1 MTAGPAVSSPEG
13 ADWRLALR
21 LARRELRGGLRGF
34 GVFLACLAL
43 GVAAIAVVG
52 TVSGGVLDAL
62 RDDGRRILGGDM
74 DLRLAQRPASEEQL
88 TWLRARAE
96 VSRTADMRAM
106 ARVPGPKGQRA
117 LVELRGLDGLY
128 PLYGSVG
135 LDPVQNLKPA
145 LSLRDGAWGAVAEPA
160 LMRRLG
166 VEVGDALRIGEVDYV
181 LRAAL
186 TFEPDRAARIV
197 SFGPHVLVTQES
209 LLETGLI
216 QPGSLVHYHY
226 RLRLP
231 AGAGTAAFRAALNDA
246 FPEAGW
252 RIRGPDEAAPGVTLF
267 VERLALYLTL
277 VGLTALLVG
286 GLGVANAVNAYLEG
300 RAATIATLKCL
311 GAPGA
316 LIFRVY
322 MAQIMSLALFGIAIG
337 LVAGASLPFAA
348 AGLLSEMFGWEVDM
362 GIQPLALAMAAVF
375 GFLTAFAFSLWPLA
389 RARWVPGANLFR
401 DTVAPFP
408 TPPWRAERRTLTAII
423 LAGTALAGLAV
434 ASAADPWLGLYF
446 VLGAAGTLAVF
457 QLAGQA
463 MVSLARRM
471 PRPRHTG
478 LRLALANLHRPGA
491 PTGSVVASLGLGLT
505 VLVAIALVEANL
517 ARQLRDELP
526 VNAPGFYFI
535 DIQPHQIDDF
545 ANMATELPGA
555 RDFRRVPMLR
565 GRIVAVNG
573 TPSELLKIPP
583 DIAWVF
589 RGDRGLTWSAEPPG
603 DSPLVA
609 GDWWPPDYQG
619 PPLVSLD
626 AEVGRLMNIGP
637 GDRLSINLL
646 GREVEVEIANLR
658 VIDWSRLSINFV
670 MVFSPGLLEAAPQ
683 TFIATLRA
691 EDGAEDAIE
700 RAVTDRFANVSSI
713 RVKDVL
719 AMVTVML
726 GHISIALRVAGAVA
740 LAAGIL
746 VLGGAVAAGHRRR
759 IYDAV
764 VLKVLGARRR
774 DIARA
779 FMVEYGLLGGVT
791 ALIAAAIG
799 SLAGFLILTELMHMP
814 FTFLPGPV
822 IATALGA
829 ALITMIF
836 GFAGTWRALGQ
847 KAAPLLRNH

>member
-1 MTAGPAVSSPEG
+1 MTGG
-13 ADWRLALR
+13 AASWSLSLR

-34 GVFLACLAL
+34 GIFLACLAL
-43 GVAAIAVVG
+43 GVAAIASVG

-62 RDDGRRILGGDM
+62 RGDGRRLLGGDV
-74 DLRLAQRPASEEQL
+74 DLRLAQRPASPEQL
-88 TWLRARAE
+88 AWLRGRGE
-96 VSRTADMRAM
+96 VSTAIDMRAM
-106 ARVPGPKGQRA
+106 AHAEGPQGGRV
-117 LVELRGLDGLY
+117 LVELRGPDGRY
-128 PLYGSVG
+128 PLYGDVG
-135 LDPVQNLKPA
+135 LEPA
-145 LSLRDGAWGAVAEPA
+145 QDLSSALAKRGGVWGAVAEPA

-166 VEVGDALRIGEVDYV
+166 IVPGDTLRIGELDYV

-186 TFEPDRAARIV
+186 TFEPDRAAKVV
-197 SFGPHVLVTQES
+197 SFGPHVMVAQDS
-209 LLETGLI
+209 LAETGLI
-216 QPGSLVHYHY
+216 QPGSLLHYHY
-226 RLRLP
+226 RLLLFEGQNS
-231 AGAGTAAFRAALNDA
+231 AGFRAAANRA

-252 RIRGPDEAAPGVTLF
+252 RIRGPDEAAPGVTEF

-286 GLGVANAVNAYLEG
+286 GLGVANAVKAYLEG
-300 RAATIATLKCL
+300 RAPTIATLKCL

-322 MAQIMSLALFGIAIG
+322 MVQIMSLAALGIAIG
-337 LVAGASLPFAA
+337 LALGASLPFAA
-348 AGLLSEMFGWEVDM
+348 AGLLSGIFGWEVDM
-362 GIQPLALAMAAVF
+362 GLQPLALALAAAF
-375 GFLTAFAFSLWPLA
+375 GFLTALAFSLWPLA

-408 TPPWRAERRTLTAII
+408 APPWRAERGI
-423 LAGTALAGLAV
+423 LAAIVLSGTALAGLAI

-446 VLGAAGTLAVF
+446 VLGAAGTLAAF
-457 QLAGQA
+457 RLTGQA
-463 MVSLARRM
+463 VIFLARRA

-517 ARQLRDELP
+517 ARQLRDDLP
-526 VNAPGFYFI
+526 VNAPDFYFI
-535 DIQPHQIDDF
+535 DIQPYQIEDF
-545 ANMATELPGA
+545 AALVESLPGA
-555 RDFRRVPMLR
+555 SDMRRVPMLR
-565 GRIVAVNG
+565 GRIAAVNG
-573 TPSELLKIPP
+573 TPSEDLTIPP
-583 DIAWVF
+583 EIAWVF
-589 RGDRGLTWSAEPPG
+589 RGDRGLTWSAEPP
-603 DSPLVA
+603 DKSPLAA
-609 GDWWPPDYQG
+609 GEWWPPDYQG

-626 AEVGRLMNIGP
+626 AEVGRAMNIGP

-658 VIDWSRLSINFV
+658 VIDWAQLSINFV

-683 TFIATLRA
+683 TYIATLRA
-691 EDGAEDAIE
+691 DAGAEDAIE

-719 AMVTVML
+719 LMVTVML
-726 GHISIALRVAGAVA
+726 GHVAAALRVAGAVA

-746 VLGGAVAAGHRRR
+746 VLAGAVAAGHRRR

-774 DIARA
+774 DIARV
-779 FMVEYGLLGGVT
+779 FLVEYGILGGVT

-799 SLAGFLILTELMHMP
+799 SLAGFLILTKLMHMP
-814 FTFLPGPV
+814 FSFMPGPV
-822 IATALGA
+822 IVTALGA
-829 ALITMIF
+829 VAIVAVF

-847 KAAPLLRNH
+847 KAAPLLRNR

>member
-1 MTAGPAVSSPEG
+1 VTGGATEAAAED
-13 ADWRLALR
+13 ADWRLAFR

-52 TVSGGVLDAL
+52 TVSGGVLGAL

-74 DLRLAQRPASEEQL
+74 DLRLVHRQASDEQL
-88 TWLRARAE
+88 NWLRARAE
-96 VSRTADMRAM
+96 VSVTTDMRAM
-106 ARVPGPKGQRA
+106 ARAPGPKGRRG

-128 PLYGSVG
+128 PLFGSVE
-135 LDPVQNLKPA
+135 LDPAQGLAAA
-145 LSLRDGAWGAVAEPA
+145 LAQRDGAWGAVAEPA
-160 LMRRLG
+160 LLRRLDLG
-166 VEVGDALRIGEVDYV
+166 VGDALRIGETDYV

-186 TFEPDRAARIV
+186 TFEPDRAARVV
-197 SFGPHVLVTQES
+197 SFGPHVLVAQES
-209 LLETGLI
+209 LPATGLI

-231 AGAGTAAFRAALNDA
+231 EGSDPASFRAALNDT

-286 GLGVANAVNAYLEG
+286 GLGVANAVNAFLEG
-300 RAATIATLKCL
+300 RAPTIATLKCL

-322 MAQIMSLALFGIAIG
+322 MVQIMSLALLGIAIG
-337 LVAGASLPFAA
+337 LGLGATVPFAA
-348 AGLLSEMFGWEVDM
+348 AGLLSELFGWDVAI
-362 GIQPLALAMAAVF
+362 GIQPVALIMAAAF

-389 RARWVPGANLFR
+389 RARWVPGASLFR

-408 TPPWRAERRTLTAII
+408 TPPWRAERGTLAAII
-423 LAGTALAGLAV
+423 LAALALAGLAI

-446 VLGAAGTLAVF
+446 VLGAAATLAVF
-457 QLAGQA
+457 RLAGQA
-463 MVSLARRM
+463 IVALARRA

-505 VLVAIALVEANL
+505 VLVAIALIEANL
-517 ARQLRDELP
+517 SRHLRDELP

-545 ANMATELPGA
+545 AKMAAALPGA
-555 RDFRRVPMLR
+555 RDLRRVPMLR

-573 TPSELLKIPP
+573 VPSEDLKIPP

-589 RGDRGLTWSAEPPG
+589 RGDRGLTWSADPPEE
-603 DSPLVA
+603 SPLEA
-609 GDWWPPDYQG
+609 GTWWPPDYSG

-637 GDRLSINLL
+637 GDRMSINLL
-646 GREVEVEIANLR
+646 GRVVEVEIANLR
-658 VIDWSRLSINFV
+658 IIDWSRLGINFV
-670 MVFSPGLLEAAPQ
+670 MVFSPGLLETAPQ

-691 EDGAEDAIE
+691 DTDAEDAIE
-700 RAVTDRFANVSSI
+700 RAITDRFANVSSI

-719 AMVTVML
+719 AMISVML
-726 GHISIALRVAGAVA
+726 GHIATALRVAGAVA

-746 VLGGAVAAGHRRR
+746 VLAGAVAAGHRRR

-779 FMVEYGLLGGVT
+779 FMVEYGLLGGIT

-799 SLAGFLILTELMHMP
+799 SFAGFLILTELMRMP

-829 ALITMIF
+829 VLIAMIF

>member
-1 MTAGPAVSSPEG
+1 MTDRPTVSAPG
-13 ADWRLALR
+13 GVDWSLAFR

-74 DLRLAQRPASEEQL
+74 DLRLVHRQASEEQL
-88 TWLRARAE
+88 AWLGARAE
-96 VSRTADMRAM
+96 VSLTTDMRAM
-106 ARVPGPKGQRA
+106 ARVPGPKGLRA
-117 LVELRGLDGLY
+117 LVELRGPDELY
-128 PLYGSVG
+128 PLFGAVG
-135 LDPVQNLKPA
+135 LDPVQDLAAA
-145 LSLRDGAWGAVAEPA
+145 LAKREGAWGAVVEPA

-166 VEVGDALRIGEVDYV
+166 VEMGDSLRIGDIDYE

-186 TFEPDRAARIV
+186 TFEPDRAARVV
-197 SFGPHVLVTQES
+197 SFGPHVLVAQDS
-209 LLETGLI
+209 LPETGLI

-231 AGAGTAAFRAALNDA
+231 LGTDFAGFRAELNDT
-246 FPEAGW
+246 FPDAGW
-252 RIRGPDEAAPGVTLF
+252 RIREANEAAPGVTQF
-267 VERLALYLTL
+267 VERLSLYLTL

-322 MAQIMSLALFGIAIG
+322 MAQIMLLALLGIGIG
-337 LVAGASLPFAA
+337 LVLGASVPFAA
-348 AGLLSEMFGWEVDM
+348 AGLLSDLLGWEVDM
-362 GIQPLALAMAAVF
+362 GLQPLALSTAAVF
-375 GFLTAFAFSLWPLA
+375 GLLTAFAFSLWPLA
-389 RARWVPGANLFR
+389 RARWIPGANLFR

-408 TPPWRAERRTLTAII
+408 TPPWRAERRTLAAII
-423 LAGTALAGLAV
+423 LAGLALAGLAI

-457 QLAGQA
+457 RLAGQA
-463 MVSLARRM
+463 IVALARRL

-505 VLVAIALVEANL
+505 VLVAIALIEANL
-517 ARQLRDELP
+517 AQQLRDELP

-535 DIQPHQIDDF
+535 DIQPDQIEDF
-545 ANMATELPGA
+545 VQMVEATPGA
-555 RDFRRVPMLR
+555 RDLRRVPMLR
-565 GRIVAVNG
+565 GRIAAVNG
-573 TPSELLKIPP
+573 TPSEELKVPP

-589 RGDRGLTWSAEPPG
+589 RGDRGLTWSAEPPD

-609 GDWWPPDYQG
+609 GDWWTPDYRG

-626 AEVGRLMNIGP
+626 AEVGRLMDIGP
-637 GDRLSINLL
+637 GDRMSINVL
-646 GREVEVEIANLR
+646 GRDIEVEIANLR
-658 VIDWSRLSINFV
+658 VIDWSRLGINFV
-670 MVFSPGLLEAAPQ
+670 MVFSPGLLESAPQ

-691 EDGAEDAIE
+691 EAGAEDAIE

-713 RVKDVL
+713 RVKEVL
-719 AMVTVML
+719 VMVTEML
-726 GHISIALRVAGAVA
+726 GHIATALRVAGAVA

-746 VLGGAVAAGHRRR
+746 VLAGAVAAGHRRR

-764 VLKVLGARRR
+764 VLKVLGARRG

-791 ALIAAAIG
+791 ALIAGAIG

-814 FTFLPGPV
+814 FVFLPQPV
-822 IATALGA
+822 ILTALGA